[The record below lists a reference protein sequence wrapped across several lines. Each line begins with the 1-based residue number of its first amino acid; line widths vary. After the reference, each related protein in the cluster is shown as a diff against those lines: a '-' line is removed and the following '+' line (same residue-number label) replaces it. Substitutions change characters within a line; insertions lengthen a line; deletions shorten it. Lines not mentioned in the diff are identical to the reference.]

1 MASPRPTSLTAT
13 AAMSELPG
21 RLEALARRLR
31 LARWIEPAAGLL
43 ALLVALASWRAFA
56 ARNPADPLL
65 SPPVIAGFVVANL
78 ICGIL
83 LLVLIGRR
91 LALRR
96 AAASPLGGRGRLHV
110 QLVGLFSLT
119 ASIPVLLVAIF
130 ASLLFQSGVE
140 FWYSDRARTM
150 LENANLLAGSSYNT
164 NVADVR
170 QETETMARDLRA
182 FLNEADY
189 NAPGFSEA
197 FSLQVYRRELSEAGI
212 FRRNAG
218 TVQSLSLVDPYKRDL
233 ENTVTLPALRR
244 IDQQRQPLVTDDGT
258 RIWTIVPMPE
268 ASDIYVYGARVLNP
282 ALLAQKA
289 RAVEVVRD
297 YRALVERSRTLQVRF
312 NLALI
317 VLSLM
322 IMAAIV
328 WIALQL
334 ADRLI
339 RPVSELVDATR
350 RITAGELSARVPV
363 SGSDSEIALLGT
375 AFNRMTGRL
384 EEQTREL
391 VQANTALDQRNAL
404 MQAVLTGVTAA
415 VVSLDAARRVQL
427 MNRIARELFGAADLD
442 DGPALADVSPELD
455 AFVVGPAAS
464 AILELPVGATRRT
477 VAANKVR
484 DGAGWVLTFDDI
496 TDRLADQRRAAW
508 ADVARRIAHEIKNP
522 LTPIQLAAERLNR
535 RYGRNLP
542 PEDTTFA
549 QLTDTIRRQVGDLRR
564 MIDEFSS
571 FARMPKPVF
580 REESLTELI
589 RQSVF
594 LQEIAHPEIAWRWGT
609 RDEVRMVCDGRQIG
623 QAMTNVL
630 KNAAE
635 AIGRLPDSATERSV
649 TVAVSAQEGIASVQ
663 VTDSGPGLPA
673 DRTDLMEPYVT
684 THAKGTG
691 LGLPIVKKIV
701 EEHGGTMALV
711 PAPGGGATVMLRFDL
726 DALASQSADGL
737 HEQAA

>member
-1 MASPRPTSLTAT
+1 MASHAILGLPT
-13 AAMSELPG
+13 
-21 RLEALARRLR
+21 RLEAFAERIRLT
-31 LARWIEPAAGLL
+31 RWIEPAAGLL
-43 ALLVALASWRAFA
+43 AVAVALASWRVFA
-56 ARNPADPLL
+56 ARDPSDPLL
-65 SPPVIAGFVVANL
+65 SPPVITGFVVANL

-83 LLVLIGRR
+83 LLVLVGRR

-119 ASIPVLLVAIF
+119 ASVPVLLVAIF
-130 ASLLFQSGVE
+130 ASLLFQNGVE

-212 FRRNAG
+212 FRRVGG
-218 TVQSLSLVDPYKRDL
+218 TVQSLSLVDPYNRDL
-233 ENTVTLPALRR
+233 DDTVTPAALGR
-244 IDQQRQPLVTDDGT
+244 IDRRGQPAVTDDGV
-258 RIWTIVPMPE
+258 RISTIVPMPE
-268 ASDIYVYGARVLNP
+268 AKDIYVYGARVLNP

-289 RAVEVVRD
+289 RAAEVVRD
-297 YRALVERSRTLQVRF
+297 YRALVERSRVLQVRF

-317 VLSLM
+317 VLSLL
-322 IMAAIV
+322 IMAGIV

-334 ADRLI
+334 ADRLV

-350 RITAGELSARVPV
+350 RVTAGELSARVPE
-363 SGSDSEIALLGT
+363 SGSENEIALLGH

-391 VQANTALDQRNAL
+391 VQANTALDGRNAL
-404 MQAVLTGVTAA
+404 MQAVLTGVTAG
-415 VVSLDAARRVQL
+415 VVSLDAERRIQL
-427 MNRIARELFGAADLD
+427 MNRIARELFGMTDLGD
-442 DGPALADVSPELD
+442 HPSLAEVSAELD
-455 AFVVGPAAS
+455 GFVGGPAAS
-464 AILELPVGATRRT
+464 AILELPVGTGRRT

-484 DGAGWVLTFDDI
+484 DGAGWVLTFDDV
-496 TDRLADQRRAAW
+496 TERLADQRRAAW

-535 RYGRNLP
+535 RYGRTLP
-542 PEDTTFA
+542 ADDTVFA
-549 QLTDTIRRQVGDLRR
+549 QLTDTIKRQVGDLRR

-580 REESLTELI
+580 RDESLTELV
-589 RQSVF
+589 RQAVF
-594 LQEIAHPEIAWRWGT
+594 LQEIAHPEIGWRWGA
-609 RDEVRMVCDGRQIG
+609 RDEVRMICDGRQIG
-623 QAMTNVL
+623 QAMTNIL
-630 KNAAE
+630 KNAVE
-635 AIGRLPDSATERSV
+635 AIGRLPDDAGERTV
-649 TVAVSAQEGIASVQ
+649 TVAVSAAEGVATVR
-663 VTDSGPGLPA
+663 VADSGPGLP
-673 DRTDLMEPYVT
+673 DGRDDLMEPYVT

-701 EEHGGTMALV
+701 EEHAGTMTLA
-711 PAPGGGATVMLRFDL
+711 AAQDGGAAVTLRFDL
-726 DALASQSADGL
+726 DALASQATDDRRDV
-737 HEQAA
+737 AA